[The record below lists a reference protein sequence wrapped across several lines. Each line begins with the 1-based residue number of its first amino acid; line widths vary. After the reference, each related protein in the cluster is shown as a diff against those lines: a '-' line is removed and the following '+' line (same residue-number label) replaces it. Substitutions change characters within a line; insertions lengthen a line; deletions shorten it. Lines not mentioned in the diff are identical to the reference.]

1 MSDNKILKEFKCII
15 VMQLAVKASSEEIAE
30 DICHDLTWMFEETL
44 DSSPDE
50 DKIDM
55 ISIDVNV
62 IDD

>member
-1 MSDNKILKEFKCII
+1 MSDKNLKQFKCII
-15 VMQLAVKASSEEIAE
+15 VMQLTVKASSEEIAE
-30 DICHDLTWMFEETL
+30 DICNDVTWMFEETL
-44 DSSPDE
+44 DSFPDQ